1 MKEKIKYLILIVS
14 ILFTISSVK
23 AAQTQFTNSSRFT
36 AIPVSGSEYKV
47 PGMTDGVS
55 QFGLYIYDFKSTS
68 DGNSFTSYCM
78 DPHKRANRGQSQYKI
93 ERVLGDSKSKAV
105 QAFDAGILEIIKNG
119 YNQYNNSY
127 KLNVNTPEIGNINT
141 TVSGNNLYIATS
153 IAIRAYS
160 LGLFGFGTDLTFSVG
175 GPAASAHITRG
186 VQWASYHQDKVNVI
200 NPTNCSSNNLE
211 EWGKCYVNNYIKN
224 KAGETWYNSKYNL
237 TVDNNTPSSY
247 AIIYAAYELFVS
259 GLDKAYEAYTGT
271 IKTPTIKA
279 EIQKNTKSIEKSN
292 TTETV
297 YMYADFTVNNF
308 SATNGK
314 VTNINVVCNDCQ
326 RNGARILKTE
336 IRKPG
341 TDTWENLTNQINIL
355 DYLTADGNLKSG
367 KIETRITV
375 SKPVGDENCS
385 NSSFKITYDYTDPNL
400 VYSGVLLK
408 TSDAQ
413 AQRFFIIQKNED
425 VLKGEVEGTIKCS
438 SLTCE
443 TTLEEPICSYDESKA
458 VATIKTNS
466 NIKKCIID
474 KNDDAN
480 NSYQFTESA
489 GGVDNS
495 YCKIYCKE
503 DYAEIKLNPI
513 VQNVKCGG
521 YFKLTSKINGTKTCY
536 TGSPN
541 TTENSTNGK
550 NSIDKEKYLQ
560 DIKTVQENLVDAMN
574 RYYEYSAKVDAA
586 NNASRNSKTYKC
598 NTSCGSQETITV
610 RWSQYAVVV
619 FDSNNNTEQYS
630 YNYGTTAGGSE
641 SWSDNCSCDTC
652 GTPKD
657 QGGFGTYACC
667 GGCDSNA
674 SSSYTAWKEE
684 VESALE
690 KAKTDL
696 TEYMKKYK
704 KIIQDY
710 NACTTAWTN
719 EFAFAQKLK
728 YYYDE
733 RRDSSN
739 TSYSPYYDL
748 IKSKEELQYLE
759 KYGIEKVSSTI
770 KICKGQTNDNYECL
784 SNAVGDKNG
793 SIDKA
798 RVDEYN
804 YNSSYGTDVFN
815 TRNYVIC
822 SVANGCKTDTRQ
834 ISQAAFIKKEVTKE
848 QKYITP
854 TSFYQIAANGK
865 VVAYDNYSIDKVQLE
880 PLVNK
885 LPISTSSVGGGTFK
899 LIIENLGEFYGEKN
913 AYGRLIDYG
922 KSNEHR
928 SVANAVGVSGF
939 DGNYVCHYENQCRPK
954 DCPNCDFVCEGENC
968 NWVDCPNCDFVCVN
982 CIFNL
987 DDLNITVKT
996 ITTTD
1001 VDAAKRTPGY
1011 NWITP
1016 DQLNDYT
1023 WISST
1028 TREALQ
1034 LVSKKASTTI
1044 SEIESVNEMI
1054 YDDKTTDGSRLG
1066 FSIRLTPA
1074 IIKKITKYNQDNL
1087 NSGGYLN
1094 NSLKCYDATINGE
1107 TYKNMYCYSELI
1119 DDLVEY
1125 ATSNKDVSIK
1135 VLPSRINDEAR
1146 RASESGNSGYWT
1158 LWSNY
1163 SIDKTSESVIGGP
1176 AWK

>member
-14 ILFTISSVK
+14 LLFTISSVK

-105 QAFDAGILEIIKNG
+105 QAFDAGIQEIIKNG

-141 TVSGNNLYIATS
+141 TISGNNLYIATS

-186 VQWASYHQDKVNVI
+186 VQWASYHKDKVNVI

-271 IKTPTIKA
+271 IKTQTIKA

-408 TSDAQ
+408 TNDAQ

-443 TTLEEPICSYDESKA
+443 TTLEEPICSYDETKA

-489 GGVDNS
+489 GGVDNA
-495 YCKIYCKE
+495 YCKVFCKE

-536 TGSPN
+536 TGGN
-541 TTENSTNGK
+541 TTDKSINKAEYEKDIEQAIKEMIDAWNIYSYYKAAVAADPKADSISGSDRAEGGCCTSCCNPGPESTCTPSTCSGGDTTRWRVVTNEWTFDYYDFNGVK
-550 NSIDKEKYLQ
+550 HTNQSSYRTLNG
-560 DIKTVQENLVDAMN
+560 TTLVG
-574 RYYEYSAKVDAA
+574 RYSDGSV
-586 NNASRNSKTYKC
+586 
-598 NTSCGSQETITV
+598 TSCGC
-610 RWSQYAVVV
+610 
-619 FDSNNNTEQYS
+619 
-630 YNYGTTAGGSE
+630 
-641 SWSDNCSCDTC
+641 CSCEPSDI
-652 GTPKD
+652 GAFPDHSSQK
-657 QGGFGTYACC
+657 A
-667 GGCDSNA
+667 NA
-674 SSSYTAWKEE
+674 LKT
-684 VESALE
+684 LQ
-690 KAKTDL
+690 AKIS
-696 TEYMKKYK
+696 KYE
-704 KIIQDY
+704 KIITDY

-759 KYGIEKVSSTI
+759 KYGLEKVSTKITI
-770 KICKGQTNDNYECL
+770 CTGATDDEYNCINTRYTKELDL
-784 SNAVGDKNG
+784 
-793 SIDKA
+793 SIDKN
-798 RVDEYN
+798 RISDYN
-804 YNSSYGTDVFN
+804 YNSSYTDIFELK
-815 TRNYVIC
+815 NYIKC
-822 SVANGCKTDTRQ
+822 SEGSCAIDSKSYV
-834 ISQAAFIKKEVTKE
+834 SQALFVKKEVTKE
-848 QKYITP
+848 QNYITP

-865 VVAYDNYSIDKVQLE
+865 VVAYNDYSIDKVQLE

-928 SVANAVGVSGF
+928 SVANAVGVNGF

-1001 VDAAKRTPGY
+1001 VDAAKRTPGF

-1119 DDLVEY
+1119 DELVKD
-1125 ATSNKDVSIK
+1125 AASNKDVNIA

>member
-14 ILFTISSVK
+14 LLFTFSSVK

-78 DPHKRANRGQSQYKI
+78 DPHKRSNRGQSQYKI

-105 QAFDAGILEIIKNG
+105 QAFDAGIQEIIKNG

-237 TVDNNTPSSY
+237 AVDNNTPSSY
-247 AIIYAAYELFVS
+247 AIIYTAYELFVS

-271 IKTPTIKA
+271 VKTPTIKA

-375 SKPVGDENCS
+375 SKPVGNENCS

-443 TTLEEPICSYDESKA
+443 TTLEEPICSYDETKA

-489 GGVDNS
+489 GGVDNA
-495 YCKIYCKE
+495 YCKVFCKE

-536 TGSPN
+536 TGGN
-541 TTENSTNGK
+541 TTDKSINKAQYLKDIIQAQKDMIEHYNKYLSYKYAAERVYSVKESCGGGCCSSRTVYSYYTRGGTSGDLYDGIK
-550 NSIDKEKYLQ
+550 ISSIDYNTGEVITTSYKEY
-560 DIKTVQENLVDAMN
+560 I
-574 RYYEYSAKVDAA
+574 A
-586 NNASRNSKTYKC
+586 NDSD
-598 NTSCGSQETITV
+598 TSS
-610 RWSQYAVVV
+610 
-619 FDSNNNTEQYS
+619 
-630 YNYGTTAGGSE
+630 GGCE
-641 SWSDNCSCDTC
+641 CDTC
-652 GTPKD
+652 KDPK
-657 QGGFGTYACC
+657 ASCC
-667 GGCDSNA
+667 GCSNTCK
-674 SSSYTAWKEE
+674 SGIRKDL
-684 VESALE
+684 LE
-690 KAKTDL
+690 RLNNNADNELDL
-696 TEYMKKYK
+696 VDEAYEKYQ
-704 KIIQDY
+704 KILTDY

-733 RRDSSN
+733 RRDSSS

-759 KYGIEKVSSTI
+759 KYGLEKVSI
-770 KICKGQTNDNYECL
+770 KITICTGATDDEYNCI
-784 SNAVGDKNG
+784 NAREAKKFELPIDKNRI
-793 SIDKA
+793 SD
-798 RVDEYN
+798 YN
-804 YNSSYGTDVFN
+804 YNSSYGDIFSQKNFSICNSTD
-815 TRNYVIC
+815 
-822 SVANGCKTDTRQ
+822 GCKPDAQ
-834 ISQAAFIKKEVTKE
+834 YVSQALFVKKEVTKE
-848 QKYITP
+848 QNYITP

-1001 VDAAKRTPGY
+1001 VDAAKRTPGF

-1044 SEIESVNEMI
+1044 SEIENINEMI

-1119 DDLVEY
+1119 DELVKD
-1125 ATSNKDVSIK
+1125 AASNKDVNIA

>member
-1 MKEKIKYLILIVS
+1 MKKKIKYLILIVS
-14 ILFTISSVK
+14 LLFTISSVK

-93 ERVLGDSKSKAV
+93 ERVLGDSKSKVV

-127 KLNVNTPEIGNINT
+127 QLNVNTPEIGNINT

-186 VQWASYHQDKVNVI
+186 VQWASYHKDKVNVI

-443 TTLEEPICSYDESKA
+443 TTLEEPICSYDETKA

-489 GGVDNS
+489 GGVDNA
-495 YCKIYCKE
+495 YCKVFCKE

-560 DIKTVQENLVDAMN
+560 DIIAAQKDMIKAYDDYLNYKAAKEHTGTQTYHCGSCCSDKT
-574 RYYEYSAKVDAA
+574 EYSTTVKGTTYTGYEVAKVNYETGEVIGTLVYNKAHY
-586 NNASRNSKTYKC
+586 NKSTGSGSCGCK
-598 NTSCGSQETITV
+598 SCGSKKDGT
-610 RWSQYAVVV
+610 Y
-619 FDSNNNTEQYS
+619 DSCCLCPNNCS
-630 YNYGTTAGGSE
+630 GGSY
-641 SWSDNCSCDTC
+641 SDLNLENLISDAKKAMETA
-652 GTPKD
+652 
-657 QGGFGTYACC
+657 YAR
-667 GGCDSNA
+667 
-674 SSSYTAWKEE
+674 YQQI
-684 VESALE
+684 LR
-690 KAKTDL
+690 
-696 TEYMKKYK
+696 
-704 KIIQDY
+704 DY

-748 IKSKEELQYLE
+748 INSKEELQYLE
-759 KYGIEKVSSTI
+759 KYGNEKVNT
-770 KICKGQTNDNYECL
+770 KITVCTGATNDKYECL
-784 SNAVGDKNG
+784 DKNKEKTFDL
-793 SIDKA
+793 SIDKNSLQ
-798 RVDEYN
+798 DYN

-815 TRNYVIC
+815 PRNYVIC
-822 SVANGCKTDTRQ
+822 SIASGCITDTRQ

-954 DCPNCDFVCEGENC
+954 DCPNCEFVCEGENC
-968 NWVDCPNCDFVCVN
+968 NWVDCPSCDFECVN

-1044 SEIESVNEMI
+1044 SEIESINEMI

-1094 NSLKCYDATINGE
+1094 NSLKCYEATINGE